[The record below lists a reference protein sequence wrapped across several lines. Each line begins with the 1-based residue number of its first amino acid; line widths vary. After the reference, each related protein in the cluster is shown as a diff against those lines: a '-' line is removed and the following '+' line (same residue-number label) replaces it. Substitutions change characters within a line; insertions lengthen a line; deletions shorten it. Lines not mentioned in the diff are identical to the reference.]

1 MHSLAQVLRQGSV
14 RIYYHITAGFMI
26 FPHQPCIPHCSVCIG
41 LILTS
46 LARTWLRFV
55 LFPVQ
60 LPYEGLVSRGVN
72 PSENRHREN
81 LSDYEFIRIER
92 CRPEDLQRESE
103 KVTRVQSTS
112 DNSVSVPL
120 LEIYRSI

>member
-1 MHSLAQVLRQGSV
+1 MPSLAQVLRQGRV
-14 RIYYHITAGFMI
+14 RIYYHITAGFVI
-26 FPHQPCIPHCSVCIG
+26 FPLQPCIPQCSVCIG

-72 PSENRHREN
+72 PRLNKRDTNANHAQADSEVTV
-81 LSDYEFIRIER
+81 
-92 CRPEDLQRESE
+92 ESNA
-103 KVTRVQSTS
+103 SS
-112 DNSVSVPL
+112 
-120 LEIYRSI
+120 